1 MEGTIRYGSRTLYY
15 RGAVG
20 LLERPAIAA
29 VGTRRPAAESRKAGY
44 RMISRMCALTD
55 MPVVTGLAAGCDTI
69 AARAALD
76 AGRPVIAVLPSSL
89 DEIYPRSNRDLAEE
103 IVRKGGCLISEYAQG
118 EELRKWKFIARDR
131 LMARIAS
138 AVIVIQCGK
147 ESGTMYTVRAAH
159 RLGRPLACWM
169 PEDTSAG
176 DFGGNTLMAA
186 EYGASPIRIVRD
198 LREFLEKI

>member
-1 MEGTIRYGSRTLYY
+1 MEGTIRYGGRILYY
-15 RGAVG
+15 RGAVE
-20 LLERPAIAA
+20 LLGRKATAV
-29 VGTRRPAAESRKAGY
+29 VGTRRPSAQSRKAGY
-44 RMISRMCALTD
+44 RLTGKLCLLAD

-103 IVRKGGCLISEYAQG
+103 IVRKGGCLISEYAPG

-131 LMARIAS
+131 LMAEISS

-169 PEDTSAG
+169 PEDISAG
-176 DFGGNTLMAA
+176 DFGGNILMAV
-186 EYGASPIRIVRD
+186 EYGASPIRIVKD
-198 LREFLEKI
+198 LRGFLEKI

>member
-1 MEGTIRYGSRTLYY
+1 LALAAKNGMIPMGNSCMEYIRFGTGPKNLILLPGLGDGLKTVKGTAL
-15 RGAVG
+15 AVG
-20 LLERPAIAA
+20 LMYRAFAGEYT
-29 VGTRRPAAESRKAGY
+29 VWSFSRKNDLPQGY
-44 RMISRMCALTD
+44 T
-55 MPVVTGLAAGCDTI
+55 T
-69 AARAALD
+69 
-76 AGRPVIAVLPSSL
+76 
-89 DEIYPRSNRDLAEE
+89 RDLAEE
-103 IVRKGGCLISEYAQG
+103 IVRKGGCLISEYAPG

-131 LMARIAS
+131 LMARIAA

-176 DFGGNTLMAA
+176 DFGGNLQMAA

>member
-1 MEGTIRYGSRTLYY
+1 MEGTIRYGSRKLYY
-15 RGAVG
+15 RGAVE
-20 LLERPAIAA
+20 LLGRKATAV
-29 VGTRRPAAESRKAGY
+29 VGTRRPSAQSRKAGY
-44 RMISRMCALTD
+44 RLTGKLCLLAD

-76 AGRPVIAVLPSSL
+76 AGKPVIAVLPSSI
-89 DEIYPRSNRDLAEE
+89 DNIYPRTNRDLAEE
-103 IVRKGGCLISEYAQG
+103 IVRKGGCLISEYAPG

-131 LMARIAS
+131 LMARIAA

-176 DFGGNTLMAA
+176 DFGGNLQMAA
-186 EYGASPIRIVRD
+186 EYRASPIRIVRD

>member
-1 MEGTIRYGSRTLYY
+1 MEGSIRYENRILYY
-15 RGAVG
+15 RGAVE
-20 LLERPAIAA
+20 LLERPAIA
-29 VGTRRPAAESRKAGY
+29 VIGTRRPLAESRKAGY
-44 RMISRMCALTD
+44 RMISRMCVLTD

-103 IVRKGGCLISEYAQG
+103 ILRKGGCLISEYAPG

-131 LMARIAS
+131 LMAEISS

-169 PEDTSAG
+169 PED
-176 DFGGNTLMAA
+176 
-186 EYGASPIRIVRD
+186 
-198 LREFLEKI
+198 